1 MVQAPLEQAALQAL
15 TTLIQNGTF
24 PNVRNRFERIIHVG
38 HSFGSLLSYALAR
51 DHPNLSDGL
60 VLTAF
65 SQNGTFAPFF
75 SLGANFES
83 VTGISTLATRYKAGY
98 FASGNPSAVQTNFF
112 APGEFDP
119 AVLAV
124 ATETGHPVS
133 MGELLTLSGSAAGV
147 NLFTGPVLI
156 ITGERDL
163 PFCGGDCFATG
174 DPDLPDIPS
183 ISKQLLPKADPFEV
197 FIVPK
202 AGHGLNLEYS
212 NKLSYEKIHEF
223 LIRKG
228 R

>member
-1 MVQAPLEQAALQAL
+1 M
-15 TTLIQNGTF
+15 IQNGTF
-24 PNVRNRFERIIHVG
+24 PNVRTRFERIIHVG

-51 DHPNLSDGL
+51 DHPTLSDGL

-65 SQNGTFAPFF
+65 SQNGSFAPFF
-75 SLGANFES
+75 SLGGNFES
-83 VTGISTLATRYKAGY
+83 VSQISTLSTRYKPGY

-119 AVLAV
+119 AVLDLV
-124 ATETGHPVS
+124 TNTQHPVS

-174 DPDLPDIPS
+174 NPNLPNIPS
-183 ISKQLLPKADPFEV
+183 ISKQFLPKADHFEV

-212 NKLSYEKIHEF
+212 HKISYEKIHQF
-223 LIRKG
+223 LMGNRK
-228 R
+228 